1 MNHRTPKGHQKKP
14 LVMTQE
20 FGSSYKSQ
28 SANIASPASQVSRS
42 EAQKLITKKRDE
54 LNMELM

>member
-1 MNHRTPKGHQKKP
+1 M
-14 LVMTQE
+14 M
-20 FGSSYKSQ
+20 
-28 SANIASPASQVSRS
+28 SPGSQVSRS

>member
-1 MNHRTPKGHQKKP
+1 M
-14 LVMTQE
+14 LTQE
-20 FGSSYKSQ
+20 MSSTYQARGAKMM
-28 SANIASPASQVSRS
+28 SPGSQVSRS

>member
-1 MNHRTPKGHQKKP
+1 M
-14 LVMTQE
+14 
-20 FGSSYKSQ
+20 SSTYQARGAKMM
-28 SANIASPASQVSRS
+28 SPENQVSRS